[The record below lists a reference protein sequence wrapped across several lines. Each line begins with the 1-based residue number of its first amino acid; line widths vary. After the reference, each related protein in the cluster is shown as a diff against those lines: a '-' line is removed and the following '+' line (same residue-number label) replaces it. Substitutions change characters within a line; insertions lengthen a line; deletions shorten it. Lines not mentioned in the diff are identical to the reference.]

1 MTPQTNDAAAR
12 RQFAEDVYRGLAVRH
27 GKWLPAQYFY
37 DDIGSALFEVITL
50 LPEYGLTRA
59 DQRLLR
65 TYAGE
70 IVTMLGAVPVL
81 AELGSGSGKKTRY
94 VLEAVLRLEAEQ
106 GGSGPVRYSPIDVS
120 AAALAS
126 CRASLESLAKVEIHE
141 LRLQYLD
148 GLREASAQRA
158 SSQHSRQPMLVLFL
172 GSTIGNFAPEPAR
185 HFLHEVRQLLQ
196 PGDALLLGT
205 DLVKPERQLLLAY
218 DDPLGVTAAFNLNL
232 LSRINRELAANFDLS
247 GFRHEARWSAAEG
260 RVEMHLCATESQ
272 TVRIDRLD
280 LDVHFELNES
290 IWTESSHKFTAEG
303 VARLARETGFDCAR
317 QWIDSEW
324 PFAESL
330 LLARG

>member
-1 MTPQTNDAAAR
+1 MTPQTSDAAAR
-12 RQFAEDVYRGLAVRH
+12 RQFAEDVYRGLSVPH

-65 TYAGE
+65 THAGE
-70 IVTMLGAVPVL
+70 IVELLGDIPQV

-106 GGSGPVRYSPIDVS
+106 GGNGPVTYSPIDVS
-120 AAALAS
+120 GAALAS
-126 CRASLESLAKVEIHE
+126 CRASLENLPKLELRE
-141 LRLQYLD
+141 LRLPYLD
-148 GLREASAQRA
+148 GLREVSARRANSQR
-158 SSQHSRQPMLVLFL
+158 SRQPLLVLFL

-185 HFLHEVRQLLQ
+185 QFLREVRALMQ

-232 LSRINRELAANFDLS
+232 LSRINRELAANFDLG
-247 GFRHEARWSAAEG
+247 GFRHEARWCAAES
-260 RVEMHLCATESQ
+260 RVEMHLCATEAQ

-280 LDVHFELNES
+280 LDVHFEHNES
-290 IWTESSHKFTAEG
+290 IWTESSHKFTPEG
-303 VARLARETGFDCAR
+303 VARLARETGLECAR
-317 QWIDSEW
+317 QWIDREW

>member
-1 MTPQTNDAAAR
+1 MTPQTVDAAAR

-65 TYAGE
+65 THAGE
-70 IVTMLGAVPVL
+70 IVGMLGAVPLL

-94 VLEAVLRLEAEQ
+94 LLEAVLRMEAET
-106 GGSGPVRYSPIDVS
+106 GGRGPVIYSPVDVS
-120 AAALAS
+120 AAALAG
-126 CRASLESLAKVEIHE
+126 CRASLESLANVEIRE
-141 LRLQYLD
+141 LRRSYLD
-148 GLREASAQRA
+148 GLREVVAQRA
-158 SSQHSRQPMLVLFL
+158 SSPHPRQPMLLLFL
-172 GSTIGNFAPEPAR
+172 GSTIGNFAPEPA
-185 HFLHEVRQLLQ
+185 HQFLRDVRSLMQA
-196 PGDALLLGT
+196 GDGLLLGT

-218 DDPLGVTAAFNLNL
+218 DDPLGITAAFNLNL
-232 LSRINRELAANFDLS
+232 LSRINRELAANFDLG
-247 GFRHEARWSAAEG
+247 GFRHEARWSAAES
-260 RVEMHLCATESQ
+260 RVEMHLCATEAQ
-272 TVRIDRLD
+272 TVRIDRID
-280 LDVHFELNES
+280 LDVHFEPNES
-290 IWTESSHKFTAEG
+290 IWTESSHKFRPEG